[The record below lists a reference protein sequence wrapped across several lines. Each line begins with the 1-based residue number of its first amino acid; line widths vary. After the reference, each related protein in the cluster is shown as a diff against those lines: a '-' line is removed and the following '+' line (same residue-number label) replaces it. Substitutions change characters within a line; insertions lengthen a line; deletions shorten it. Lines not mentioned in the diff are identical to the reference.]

1 MFVFLNKNKWSTST
15 LITGTWFLH
24 IAIVN
29 WPLPIVGD
37 ALVWSSTDSHAN
49 AMLTDT
55 LFIGHLL
62 AIVSLAL
69 ISGQYIGL
77 KVGRSSPQA
86 DQDFGMNN
94 NYKRLSTNSHQKEQ
108 FPEEGDGLLEE
119 EIETA

>member
-1 MFVFLNKNKWSTST
+1 MKINGLHHNPT

-37 ALVWSSTDSHAN
+37 ALVWSFTDSHAN

-62 AIVSLAL
+62 AIISLAL
-69 ISGQYIGL
+69 ISGQFIAL
-77 KVGRSSPQA
+77 KARQSSPQA
-86 DQDFGMNN
+86 DQHFGMNN

-108 FPEEGDGLLEE
+108 HFPEEGDGLLEE
-119 EIETA
+119 DIQTA